1 MNCLNLKLI
10 YFSWNKNVYKN
21 SKNPIDLTIK
31 ATSIASKCEIQ
42 SEGQTNTHLCDNYKN
57 TAKNALFR
65 NKHKLIESS
74 RFTCISDNATSLSG
88 EETGMFCCM
97 SFLLQKVGQ
106 AKQSLAHTV
115 THSIKTW
122 RSLIPS
128 FISV

>member
-10 YFSWNKNVYKN
+10 YFSWNKNVCKN

-106 AKQSLAHTV
+106 AKQSLPHTV

>member
-57 TAKNALFR
+57 TTKNALFR

-88 EETGMFCCM
+88 EETDMFCRM

-106 AKQSLAHTV
+106 AKQSLPHTV
-115 THSIKTW
+115 TRSIKTW

>member
-57 TAKNALFR
+57 TAKNKMHYL
-65 NKHKLIESS
+65 E
-74 RFTCISDNATSLSG
+74 ISIN
-88 EETGMFCCM
+88 
-97 SFLLQKVGQ
+97 
-106 AKQSLAHTV
+106 
-115 THSIKTW
+115 
-122 RSLIPS
+122 
-128 FISV
+128 

>member
-1 MNCLNLKLI
+1 MNCWNLKLI

-65 NKHKLIESS
+65 NKHKLIESF
-74 RFTCISDNATSLSG
+74 RFTCISDKATSLSG
-88 EETGMFCCM
+88 EETDMFCRM
-97 SFLLQKVGQ
+97 SFLL
-106 AKQSLAHTV
+106 H
-115 THSIKTW
+115 W
-122 RSLIPS
+122 RSVKQNNRYRIPWRAQS
-128 FISV
+128 KHSAV